1 MGPLTETILTGDDR
15 VLEVSNRRRQPFQG
29 CLPTRLSGSESTEV
43 ISYQD
48 SSVFRLWYC
57 LGWFGPVS
65 PPECSPIVP
74 RFLRHPRQNRGRR
87 PASAESV
94 RSASSNA
101 PHAATSRCCV
111 VPHRSVS
118 PVLTTLC
125 FSQTAYAAESAPAE
139 TDRASKARGKSALP
153 ERLSVLLR
161 RLSERSRAR
170 RIFPDLCR

>member
-15 VLEVSNRRRQPFQG
+15 VLEASNGRQPFQG

-43 ISYQD
+43 VSYQNG
-48 SSVFRLWYC
+48 SGFRLWYC

-65 PPECSPIVP
+65 PPECSPIGP
-74 RFLRHPRQNRGRR
+74 RFPRHLRRNRGRR

-111 VPHRSVS
+111 VLHRSVS
-118 PVLTTLC
+118 PLLTTLR
-125 FSQTAYAAESAPAE
+125 FSQTAHAAGSAAAE
-139 TDRASKARGKSALP
+139 TDRGSKEGGEPAAR
-153 ERLSVLLR
+153 LR
-161 RLSERSRAR
+161 RPGFAPPLAPRICR
-170 RIFPDLCR
+170 R